1 MAIVSFRNRATE
13 DINYAR
19 STKVAQRLRPKE
31 LREKARIKLARI
43 GAATSLQDLQE
54 LRGNRLEML
63 KGDRKGQLSIRINDQ
78 YRIRFDWRKS
88 DAFDVEIVDYHR

>member
-1 MAIVSFRNRATE
+1 MAIASFRNKATE

-19 STKVAQRLRPKE
+19 ATKAALKLLPKE
-31 LREKARIKLARI
+31 LHEKARIKLARI

-54 LRGNRLEML
+54 LRGNRLEVL
-63 KGDRKGQLSIRINDQ
+63 KDDRKGQLSIRINDQ
-78 YRIRFDWRKS
+78 YRICFEWQKN

>member
-1 MAIVSFRNRATE
+1 MAIVNFRNKATE

-19 STKVAQRLRPKE
+19 PTKAALRLLPKE
-31 LREKARIKLARI
+31 LHEKARIKLARI

-63 KGDRKGQLSIRINDQ
+63 RGDRKGLLSIRINDQ
-78 YRIRFDWRKS
+78 YRICFEWRKN
-88 DAFDVEIVDYHR
+88 DAFDVVIVDYHW